1 MPTKK
6 CYIRTH
12 PHSFISVSS
21 IADFCVTAAELKS
34 WDTDHIP
41 ANSKMFTIWSFKK
54 NVCQPLRYKVKSYKM
69 HFPDSVTARKQARDS
84 VSTDQIYIHRFAC
97 GSDSQ
102 EGDTCKKIRY
112 SGKKTWWEKK
122 K

>member
-1 MPTKK
+1 
-6 CYIRTH
+6 
-12 PHSFISVSS
+12 
-21 IADFCVTAAELKS
+21 
-34 WDTDHIP
+34 
-41 ANSKMFTIWSFKK
+41 
-54 NVCQPLRYKVKSYKM
+54 M

-112 SGKKTWWEKK
+112 SGKKHGGKRKSSSSSEVGQKVMASAS
-122 K
+122 